1 MTTIIQSILAL
12 KSDAQVRINDED
24 ISTLVWVDDN
34 PTNITNPQI
43 TNKQLELKTKAVE
56 DETNAINKKA
66 SGKQKLLDLGLSEEE
81 VKALIGL

>member
-34 PTNITNPQI
+34 PTNITNTQI

-56 DETNAINKKA
+56 DETET
-66 SGKQKLLDLGLSEEE
+66 Q
-81 VKALIGL
+81 